1 MRIFSLSAAVV
12 LSFSAMA
19 PQLAAESLPFARL
32 SDICGP
38 FEGTGVRGDAF
49 YRHRLGRV
57 GKWTICAYWS
67 SMNRG
72 YSPFLGRGWCI
83 PALESTFVQIDERR
97 WLFRQPDGYE
107 RIFVVSA
114 KKGKNMLN
122 GGPAWKADVEGDR
135 ISVVADPGDGGIPSK
150 FEFLYGRLIR
160 MSCEEGE
167 FLIKYSGRVASQI
180 VSKGKIL
187 LNVERKSQPE
197 AQTVFQFGEY
207 QRITAS
213 LKPASVVEYD
223 EEGVSSTVTMR
234 PALASFVT
242 GGKKTVFS
250 HSIVGTTGTF
260 TCGRQTMTWDVGTGF
275 IRSLND
281 WSYEI
286 EMKEDGGEEPSYC
299 RRHSDGRRE
308 IYHYN
313 RTDGVLS
320 RHYADGSARIRQM
333 FTSGPL
339 AYRRVRWNRTVN
351 PDGTCRQTDYSYDGD
366 GRLYYSRTTD
376 NEKGDETKVECWY
389 NPSGTV
395 KKRRVDGVEVGVK

>member
-1 MRIFSLSAAVV
+1 M
-12 LSFSAMA
+12 
-19 PQLAAESLPFARL
+19 
-32 SDICGP
+32 
-38 FEGTGVRGDAF
+38 
-49 YRHRLGRV
+49 
-57 GKWTICAYWS
+57 
-67 SMNRG
+67 
-72 YSPFLGRGWCI
+72 
-83 PALESTFVQIDERR
+83 
-97 WLFRQPDGYE
+97 
-107 RIFVVSA
+107 
-114 KKGKNMLN
+114 
-122 GGPAWKADVEGDR
+122 
-135 ISVVADPGDGGIPSK
+135 
-150 FEFLYGRLIR
+150 
-160 MSCEEGE
+160 
-167 FLIKYSGRVASQI
+167 
-180 VSKGKIL
+180 
-187 LNVERKSQPE
+187 
-197 AQTVFQFGEY
+197 
-207 QRITAS
+207 
-213 LKPASVVEYD
+213 
-223 EEGVSSTVTMR
+223 TMR
-234 PALASFVT
+234 PALASLVT

-250 HSIVGTTGTF
+250 YSIAGTTGTF